1 MRASDGEQTEIR
13 DPRKDDLRKQ
23 DRVDEAPAQEAGARP
38 KFEDELADL
47 ETIVEQIDSGELS
60 LEESIGAFERGVAFV
75 SSLNRTLNEV
85 ERRVEVL
92 VRGAQ
97 GELKST
103 PYRGEGVPS
112 DDDAGNAAK
121 EDDDDAPF

>member
-1 MRASDGEQTEIR
+1 MANKQKS
-13 DPRKDDLRKQ
+13 DDLRKQ
-23 DRVDEAPAQEAGARP
+23 DSAENVAAQAAGLHP
-38 KFEDELADL
+38 KFEDQLADL
-47 ETIVEQIDSGELS
+47 EAIVGQIDSGELS
-60 LEESIGAFERGVAFV
+60 LEESISAFERGVGLV
-75 SSLNRTLNEV
+75 RSLNQTLNEV

-97 GELKST
+97 GELKSA

-112 DDDAGNAAK
+112 DDDADS